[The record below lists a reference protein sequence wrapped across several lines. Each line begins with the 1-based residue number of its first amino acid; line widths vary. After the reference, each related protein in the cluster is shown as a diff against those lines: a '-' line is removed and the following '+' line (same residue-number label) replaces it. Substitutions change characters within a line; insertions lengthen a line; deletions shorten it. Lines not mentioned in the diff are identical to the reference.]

1 MYPLQLVPKPHTHSS
16 VSSPSQ
22 STRGTGTAQGVKASP
37 PHTDRVG
44 SCMSPLPIGSLGRPP
59 RGPTSSNQQLPGP
72 LYRWV
77 PPPPQQAKVNR
88 RCLRRKGRVLLT
100 PDQTQAWGLSVPSP
114 GLRPTC
120 RRALRSGPQSGGS
133 SHYFR
138 QTQMEQFLTIKS
150 ETLES
155 SWPERRGPAKAPAG
169 DAGMSRRVKARPGR
183 GRPRGGRLR
192 PRP

>member
-44 SCMSPLPIGSLGRPP
+44 SRMSPLPIGSLGRPP

-100 PDQTQAWGLSVPSP
+100 PDQTQAWGLSAPFPGAPSH
-114 GLRPTC
+114 L
-120 RRALRSGPQSGGS
+120 QGGS
-133 SHYFR
+133 
-138 QTQMEQFLTIKS
+138 E
-150 ETLES
+150 
-155 SWPERRGPAKAPAG
+155 ERAA
-169 DAGMSRRVKARPGR
+169 V
-183 GRPRGGRLR
+183 GGLF
-192 PRP
+192 PLFQANTDGAISYD